1 MNKSQAMIVG
11 AAVGIMF
18 MAAIVF
24 LSTAEAGQKLGT
36 AGDGVTH
43 AHDDMYNNSKPNHW
57 NNPRNNPRN
66 NPNDGG
72 SVGGCSDNGKWCWN
86 IQIGNGVNNYYPT
99 FPVEVYG
106 NRAHRLIAD
115 GRIEYANMNR
125 RGVLF
130 LGVFSR
136 YHNRYFECQVNVPR
150 RQYHCV
156 TAR

>member
-11 AAVGIMF
+11 AAAGIMF

-36 AGDGVTH
+36 VGDGVTH

-106 NRAHRLIAD
+106 NRAQRLIAD

>member
-11 AAVGIMF
+11 AAAGIMF

-106 NRAHRLIAD
+106 NRAQRLIAD

>member
-11 AAVGIMF
+11 AAAGIMF

-36 AGDGVTH
+36 AGDCVTH

-106 NRAHRLIAD
+106 NRARRLIAD

>member
-11 AAVGIMF
+11 TAAGIIF
-18 MAAIVF
+18 VAAMVF

-36 AGDGVTH
+36 AGDGQTH
-43 AHDDMYNNSKPNHW
+43 AHDDMYRNSQPNRW
-57 NNPRNNPRN
+57 N

-106 NRAHRLIAD
+106 NRAQRLIAD

-125 RGVLF
+125 SGVLF

>member
-11 AAVGIMF
+11 AAAGIMF

-57 NNPRNNPRN
+57 NNPRNNP
-66 NPNDGG
+66 NDGG

-106 NRAHRLIAD
+106 NRAQRLIAD